1 MVRTKPEDDVAWT
14 AIDPPTI
21 TDTIKQPPNQD
32 LYDLLADL
40 TMQAYFVAREL
51 APDNPAEMWRDL
63 AYSIMATIDAKD
75 VHYLNTTHVEQP
87 FDKGL

>member
-1 MVRTKPEDDVAWT
+1 MSQPDKAWS
-14 AIDPPTI
+14 AIDPPTTI
-21 TDTIKQPPNQD
+21 IDVIKQPHNKHN

-40 TMQAYFVAREL
+40 TTQAYFVAREL
-51 APDNPAEMWRDL
+51 APDNPAEMWRDVV
-63 AYSIMATIDAKD
+63 YGIMATIDAKD